1 MNCVEIPEQRIVIT
15 TLFLRILQARRA
27 EPTSLRVVAE
37 MVVQTLRLRPPVLS
51 TSLRVAMEAVL
62 TNDEDATDMKIVWT
76 DLTKSSVVRN
86 VGVLF
91 TYLVAKFCRSHPQLG
106 AKYV

>member
-1 MNCVEIPEQRIVIT
+1 MI
-15 TLFLRILQARRA
+15 
-27 EPTSLRVVAE
+27 
-37 MVVQTLRLRPPVLS
+37 VQTLRLRRPVLS
-51 TSLRVAMEAVL
+51 TSLRVEMEAVL
-62 TNDEDATDMKIVWT
+62 TNDEDAMDMKIVRT

-91 TYLVAKFCRSHPQLG
+91 AYLVAKFCRSHPQLG